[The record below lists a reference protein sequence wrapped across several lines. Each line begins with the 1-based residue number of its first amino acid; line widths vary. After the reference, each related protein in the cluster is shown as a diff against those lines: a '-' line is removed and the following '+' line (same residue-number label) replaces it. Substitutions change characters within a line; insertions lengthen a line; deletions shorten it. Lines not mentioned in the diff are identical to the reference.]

1 MDSRRDLAFAANA
14 LVMELGGSPLSEE
27 AVGNMVSEGAAML
40 VQRALTASG
49 VDPATPG
56 ALPRFVELYGE
67 HLLDTTYPYEGM
79 KDTLATLSH
88 RMSMAVLTNKPQ
100 GATDRIIEAFNWRQF
115 FNPVVGGDTSLG
127 RKPDPA
133 ALLHI
138 CRLNG
143 VDPSQTV
150 LVGDS
155 PIDLATARRAGTRI
169 CLARY
174 GFGYREGHLE
184 PGELQVDTPSE
195 LTSLF

>member
-1 MDSRRDLAFAANA
+1 MDSRRDLAFAVNA
-14 LVMELGGSPLSEE
+14 LVVELGGSPLSEE
-27 AVGNMVSEGAAML
+27 AVGDMVGEGAAVL
-40 VQRALTASG
+40 VRRALTASG
-49 VDPATPG
+49 VDPAAPG

-67 HLLDTTYPYEGM
+67 HLLDTTNPYEGM
-79 KDTLATLSH
+79 EDTLATLSR

-138 CRLNG
+138 CGLNG
-143 VDPSQTV
+143 VDPSRTV

-174 GFGYREGHLE
+174 GFGYREADLE
-184 PGELQVDTPSE
+184 PGEWQVDAPSD